1 MRHAVALAVAA
12 VALLP
17 FGARAD
23 EPTPGSS
30 QGGSPAAS
38 APAGYQVSTELP
50 GRITVNKKTGNTSL
64 TATVHNGGTKEVSG
78 LKLKV
83 VGFQG
88 MRITS
93 VEGCTAIPTGQLP
106 SDSNSG
112 FVCTVDKLAAGRSHG
127 YRVAATFDLGKTGQI
142 CLPVTLGDGKTLLW
156 QQGPVHFGTTDTSSD
171 APDTPLLLGTKNVPS
186 GSAAT
191 PGARRHTR
199 RDHRRPADHGA
210 RHPARPDHRRPAR
223 HLARPDEHLAR
234 PDEERGPAGRVPVE
248 GRRVRRRAGPHR
260 HLVPPAVRGGRT
272 RRPPAGRGCRGHLAD
287 PGPGRPP
294 LSSSRR
300 TAHESG
306 PHPRRRVRARS
317 VRRERRRLSRGGPAA
332 SRRWAGRP
340 WPARP

>member
-191 PGARRHTR
+191 PG
-199 RDHRRPADHGA
+199 
-210 RHPARPDHRRPAR
+210 
-223 HLARPDEHLAR
+223 
-234 PDEERGPAGRVPVE
+234 
-248 GRRVRRRAGPHR
+248 
-260 HLVPPAVRGGRT
+260 
-272 RRPPAGRGCRGHLAD
+272 
-287 PGPGRPP
+287 GPGATPGGTTGGPRTTAPATPP
-294 LSSSRR
+294 GQ
-300 TAHESG
+300 TTGG
-306 PHPRRRVRARS
+306 P
-317 VRRERRRLSRGGPAA
+317 RGTSPAPTSTSPAPTKSADRPAA
-332 SRRWAGRP
+332 SPSKDDEYDDELARTGTSSTPLFVAAVLAALLLAGGAAGIWLTRGRGDRR
-340 WPARP
+340 

>member
-1 MRHAVALAVAA
+1 MFRSSHRMRHAVALAVAA

-106 SDSNSG
+106 PDSNSG

-127 YRVAATFDLGKTGQI
+127 YRVTATFDLGKTGQI

-191 PGARRHTR
+191 PSGPGATPSGTTGGPRTTAPATPPGQSTGGPRGTSPAPTKSA
-199 RDHRRPADHGA
+199 DRPAASPSKD
-210 RHPARPDHRRPAR
+210 DEYDDE
-223 HLARPDEHLAR
+223 LARTGTSSTPLFVAAVLAALLLAGGAAGIWLT
-234 PDEERGPAGRVPVE
+234 RG
-248 GRRVRRRAGPHR
+248 
-260 HLVPPAVRGGRT
+260 RGGR
-272 RRPPAGRGCRGHLAD
+272 H
-287 PGPGRPP
+287 
-294 LSSSRR
+294 
-300 TAHESG
+300 
-306 PHPRRRVRARS
+306 
-317 VRRERRRLSRGGPAA
+317 
-332 SRRWAGRP
+332 
-340 WPARP
+340 